1 MLPQRF
7 VPVLCAGLLLAA
19 CAGLPASQAPSLS
32 RPQREL
38 ASRQVP
44 FDVEHYSIELAL
56 HPERRAIEGA
66 CRVRLWSKESRV
78 DEVVLDLD
86 GLEVRGV
93 RDERGAQLEFEHA
106 GDKLAIRLARPLA
119 RDEWCELSIAYGG
132 SPRTGLHWAGV
143 VDGVPTQ
150 AWTQGECDEAR
161 GWFPCFDEPRER
173 ATHELVVDAPAHWTI
188 VAAGERIERVESG
201 ARARERWR
209 ATFPHPSY
217 LVTLAAGE
225 FASAHGEFGST
236 PLSFH
241 GPRALAG
248 ELLPAFEETDEIL
261 AYFSELTGVRY
272 PHPKYAQTCVDDF
285 HYGGMENLSAT
296 TLTDT
301 ALFDAK
307 GRADQPITGLVA
319 HEAAHQWFGDLLTCA
334 EWSEIWLNEGFA
346 TYLTL
351 LWTERSRGR
360 DAFLCEMR
368 DTQESYLRMA
378 GERSRR
384 AVVHGLGREPME
396 LFFSG
401 HVYPGGAARLQ
412 LLRGMLGDERFEA
425 ALRRWT
431 GLNLNRAVTTAEFV
445 DCVEASSGMDL
456 ARFEREWLRGRGHPI
471 VVARHE
477 RTAHGVIL
485 HLEQVQD
492 AGSGI
497 PAAFAFPLEVEF
509 GDKAGGT
516 TRRVEVDE
524 RVERFELGVDGDF
537 EWVRLDPG
545 AFVPM
550 DLRHAISG
558 DEALAQLA
566 HAGDAQGRR
575 AAARLLGKELSAGT
589 DAELKRRIGAALLG
603 RLAAERAKEPKVAIV
618 QALAPFA
625 ADEAHDALVA
635 AAAADPFPA
644 VRVAALEALA
654 AAASRLAPEA
664 LSALV
669 ESARASAADAPSWAV
684 EGAAVQLLAA
694 CGALDLDG
702 LRAQLAVA
710 SPHGARESRVVAA
723 IGRSAD
729 PRARDL
735 LEQVAL
741 DASRADATRGVALAA
756 LAPALQSDP
765 ALAKRLLAL
774 LESDRYRV
782 RRAAIEQL
790 GRVRTA
796 QVAAALR
803 ALHARSAYDDERLR
817 IEDSPALRE

>member
-1 MLPQRF
+1 MLLPR
-7 VPVLCAGLLLAA
+7 LASAFLAALALGA
-19 CAGLPASQAPSLS
+19 CAGLPASKAPSLS

-44 FDVEHYSIELAL
+44 FDVEHYAIELAL
-56 HPERRAIEGA
+56 HPQRRAIEGT
-66 CRVRLWSKESRV
+66 CRVRLWSKAERV
-78 DEVVLDLD
+78 DLVVLDLL

-93 RDERGAQLEFEHA
+93 VDERGARLAFEHE
-106 GDKLAIRLARPLA
+106 GDKLSIRLARPLA

-132 SPRTGLHWAGV
+132 SPRTGLHWAAV
-143 VDGVPTQ
+143 VDGAPTQ

-188 VAAGERIERVESG
+188 VAAGERLERVESG

-225 FASAHGEFGST
+225 FASAQGEFGST

-241 GPRALAG
+241 GPRALAD

-272 PHPKYAQTCVDDF
+272 PYPKYAQTCVDDF

-307 GRADQPITGLVA
+307 GRVDQPITGLVA

-384 AVVHGLGREPME
+384 AVVHGMGREPME

-431 GLNLNRAVTTAEFV
+431 GLNQNRAVTTDEFV
-445 DCVEASSGMDL
+445 ASVEASSGLDL
-456 ARFEREWLRGRGHPI
+456 SRFEREWLRGRGHPI

-477 RTAHGVIL
+477 RVEGGVVL
-485 HLEQVQD
+485 VVEQVQD
-492 AGSGI
+492 AAAGI

-509 GDKAGGT
+509 GDKGGGRV
-516 TRRVEVDE
+516 RRVEVDE
-524 RVERFELGVDGDF
+524 RVERFEFEVDEDF
-537 EWVRLDPG
+537 EWLRLDP
-545 AFVPM
+545 AAWVPM
-550 DLRHAISG
+550 DLRHSISA
-558 DEALAQLA
+558 DEALAQLSRAPDA
-566 HAGDAQGRR
+566 HGRR
-575 AAARLLGKELSAGT
+575 AAARLLGKELREGT
-589 DAELKRRIGAALLG
+589 DAELKRRVGAALLAQ
-603 RLAAERAKEPKVAIV
+603 LSAERAKEAKVAIV

-625 ADEAHDALVA
+625 AEEAHAALA
-635 AAAADPFPA
+635 STAAADPFPA

-654 AAASRLAPEA
+654 AAAARFAPEQA
-664 LSALV
+664 AALV
-669 ESARASAADAPSWAV
+669 EAARATAKDGPSWAV

-702 LRAQLAVA
+702 LRAQLDVA

-723 IGRSAD
+723 IGRGAD
-729 PRARDL
+729 QRAREL

-741 DASRADATRGVALAA
+741 DPKRADATRGVALSA

-765 ALAKRLLAL
+765 ALARRLLAL
-774 LESDRYRV
+774 LQSDRYRV
-782 RRAAIEQL
+782 RRAAIQEL

-796 QVAAALR
+796 QVATALR

-817 IEDSPALRE
+817 IEDSPALQP

>member
-1 MLPQRF
+1 MLPPR
-7 VPVLCAGLLLAA
+7 LASALLAGLVLGA
-19 CAGLPASQAPSLS
+19 CAGLPASTAPSLS
-32 RPQREL
+32 RPQRDL

-44 FDVEHYSIELAL
+44 FDVEHYAIELAL
-56 HPERRAIEGA
+56 HPERRAIEGT
-66 CRVRLWSKESRV
+66 CRVRLWAKEQRV
-78 DEVVLDLD
+78 AEVVLDLL
-86 GLEVRGV
+86 GLEVRGIV
-93 RDERGAQLEFEHA
+93 DERGARLAFEHA
-106 GDKLAIRLARPLA
+106 GDKLAIRLDRPLA
-119 RDEWCELSIAYGG
+119 RDEWCELSIAYAG

-188 VAAGERIERVESG
+188 VAAGERLERVESG

-241 GPRALAG
+241 GPRALAD

-272 PHPKYAQTCVDDF
+272 PYPKYAQTCVDDF

-307 GRADQPITGLVA
+307 GRVDQPITGLVA

-368 DTQESYLRMA
+368 DTQEAYLRMA
-378 GERSRR
+378 GETSRR
-384 AVVHGLGREPME
+384 AVVHGMGREPME

-412 LLRGMLGDERFEA
+412 LLRGMLGVERFEA

-431 GLNLNRAVTTAEFV
+431 GLNQNRAVTTAEFV
-445 DCVEASSGMDL
+445 DCVEASSGLDL

-477 RTAHGVIL
+477 RTAQGVVL
-485 HLEQVQD
+485 HVEQVQD

-497 PAAFAFPLEVEF
+497 PVAFAFPLDVEF
-509 GDKAGGT
+509 GDASGGR

-524 RVERFELGVDGDF
+524 RVERFEFALDPGFD
-537 EWVRLDPG
+537 WLRLDPG
-545 AFVPM
+545 ALVPM
-550 DLRHAISG
+550 DLRHSVSA

-566 HAGDAQGRR
+566 HASDAQGRR
-575 AAARLLGKELSAGT
+575 AAARLLGKELREGT
-589 DAELKRRIGAALLG
+589 NADLKRRIGQALLE
-603 RLAAERAKEPKVAIV
+603 RMEAERSKEAKVAIV

-625 ADEAHDALVA
+625 AEEAHVALA
-635 AAAADPFPA
+635 SACAADPHPA
-644 VRVAALEALA
+644 VRVAALEALVA
-654 AAASRLAPEA
+654 AAARLAPEA
-664 LSALV
+664 KDALV
-669 ESARASAADAPSWAV
+669 AAARALAQDGPSWAV

-694 CGALDLDG
+694 CGALDLEG

-729 PRARDL
+729 PRARAL

-741 DASRADATRGVALAA
+741 DAARADATRGVALSA

-765 ALAKRLLAL
+765 ALARRMLAL
-774 LESDRYRV
+774 FDSDRYRV
-782 RRAAIEQL
+782 RRAAIQEL

-817 IEDSPALRE
+817 IEDSPALQP

>member
-1 MLPQRF
+1 MLPPRL
-7 VPVLCAGLLLAA
+7 VPALCAGLLFAA
-19 CAGLPASQAPSLS
+19 CAGLPASKAPSFS

-38 ASRQVP
+38 VSRQVP
-44 FDVEHYSIELAL
+44 FDVEHYAIELAL
-56 HPERRAIEGA
+56 HPERRAIEGT
-66 CRVRLWSKESRV
+66 CRVRLWATEARV
-78 DEVVLDLD
+78 EEVVLDLQ
-86 GLEVRGV
+86 GLEVRSV
-93 RDERGAQLEFEHA
+93 VDDRGARLAFEHA
-106 GDKLAIRLARPLA
+106 GDKLEIRLARPLA
-119 RDEWCELSIAYGG
+119 RDEWCELVVAYGG

-143 VDGVPTQ
+143 VDGAPTQ

-188 VAAGERIERVESG
+188 VAAGERLERVESG

-225 FASAHGEFGST
+225 FASAQGEFGST

-241 GPRALAG
+241 GPRALAD

-272 PHPKYAQTCVDDF
+272 PYPKYAQTCVDDF

-307 GRADQPITGLVA
+307 GRVDQPITGLVA

-351 LWTERSRGR
+351 MWTERSRGR

-384 AVVHGLGREPME
+384 AVVHGFGREPME

-431 GLNLNRAVTTAEFV
+431 GLNQNRAVTTAEFV
-445 DCVEASSGMDL
+445 DCVEVSSGLDL

-477 RTAHGVIL
+477 RTASGVVL

-497 PAAFAFPLEVEF
+497 PAGFAFPLEVEF
-509 GDKAGGT
+509 GDKAGGE

-524 RVERFELGVDGDF
+524 RVERFEFALDPGF
-537 EWVRLDPG
+537 EWLRLDPG
-545 AFVPM
+545 ALVPM
-550 DLRHAISG
+550 DLRHSISA

-566 HAGDAQGRR
+566 HANDAQGRR
-575 AAARLLGKELSAGT
+575 AAARLLGKELREGT
-589 DAELKRRIGAALLG
+589 DARLKQRIGAALLE
-603 RLAAERAKEPKVAIV
+603 RLAAERVKEPKVAIV

-625 ADEAHDALVA
+625 ADEAHAALASA
-635 AAAADPFPA
+635 AAGDPFPA
-644 VRVAALEALA
+644 VRVAALEALFTV
-654 AAASRLAPEA
+654 ASRLSPEA
-664 LSALV
+664 RTALV
-669 ESARASAADAPSWAV
+669 DAARASAADGPSWAV

-729 PRARDL
+729 PRAREV
-735 LEQVAL
+735 LEELAL
-741 DASRADATRGVALAA
+741 DAARADATRGVALSA

-765 ALAKRLLAL
+765 SLVRRLLAL

-803 ALHARSAYDDERLR
+803 ELHARSAYDDERLR
-817 IEDSPALRE
+817 IEDSPALQP